1 MEIHAPKAPHS
12 LKEFLREL
20 VTITAGILI
29 ALSLE
34 GVLEWNHHRHL
45 VRESRD
51 NIHTE
56 LSENRRELEDAMA
69 KQKTTEQQLAKFYTT
84 LVDLETKRGSITTNL
99 QLNISLADLHRTSW
113 NTAAN
118 TSAISYMP
126 YSEVKAYTEVYDLQ
140 AKYEATQAAVLNESS
155 AVYSLGGV
163 LDRPQ
168 PSDLRGAEKNI
179 AALRARLGVMRDLST
194 SLDQRYA
201 NVLEQKKP

>member
-34 GVLEWNHHRHL
+34 GVLEWTHHRHL

-126 YSEVKAYTEVYDLQ
+126 YS
-140 AKYEATQAAVLNESS
+140 
-155 AVYSLGGV
+155 
-163 LDRPQ
+163 
-168 PSDLRGAEKNI
+168 
-179 AALRARLGVMRDLST
+179 
-194 SLDQRYA
+194 
-201 NVLEQKKP
+201 